1 MYDELQIV
9 TSGMVKTADDRA
21 EIKIV
26 NHKLD
31 MQNSYRET
39 NYPQKDFFKKKM
51 STNEYRQF
59 LSNFE
64 MMLSRQKQY
73 INDKILKN
81 GIDFP
86 MSTDEFDAELAW

>member
-1 MYDELQIV
+1 MGYKKKSPSVMYDELQIV

-39 NYPQKDFFKKKM
+39 NYP
-51 STNEYRQF
+51 
-59 LSNFE
+59 
-64 MMLSRQKQY
+64 
-73 INDKILKN
+73 
-81 GIDFP
+81 
-86 MSTDEFDAELAW
+86 

>member
-1 MYDELQIV
+1 
-9 TSGMVKTADDRA
+9 
-21 EIKIV
+21 
-26 NHKLD
+26 
-31 MQNSYRET
+31 
-39 NYPQKDFFKKKM
+39 M